1 MSSRKNSRK
10 GGAAI
15 QGPFFLPLHQ
25 DRYAESLSTG
35 VVPLA
40 GMEAAALGDVDGR
53 LLERSAH
60 GFDYGVVG
68 LLELA
73 GPPIARGYVLAAD
86 CKAFWLR
93 DQGEADELEAKLGL
107 FGDTVPDA
115 IPMKVDSQLFVV
127 RESTPRTSNGELD
140 LGGASPPSDAPKPVT
155 DTSVE
160 QVLATLESL
169 AGATSMTRHRCLDRS
184 LGIEVLAGLLTP
196 DSTKHHG
203 QGVAASFAMG
213 VMDGLLRSVAK
224 EARASNDE
232 FFVIAEAA
240 ELISGMSPR
249 NGMEPIAFSRQ
260 LLERVAGAGGE
271 GAAAIATK
279 LGETIAKL
287 SDNQLELT
295 TSRIDDSGQ
304 IGLRSLMVFLLAPN
318 PEQALRW
325 VSARKDIGTGVSI
338 LTSMFSGLY
347 AGLGSVPRQVK
358 APDKDVFLAATAYAQ
373 SLLDGSQVVS
383 VEHRWSQDGVED
395 HAMGVCG
402 RPFAAVKTPPAPE
415 VTSLLDAVRS
425 AGLVANVNAETG
437 VITVGRPGDDAGK
450 SVVATAG
457 TSRWLGTGPVALMSL
472 NLRHAGKGQYPR
484 DLLERL
490 LASSLAPVWANL
502 GESPSQVSL
511 STEVPLQN
519 ADSARGISEALTV
532 LYSKAEDLNLGFL
545 GQASGKRRAATK
557 KPKAQQSDV
566 AG

>member
-15 QGPFFLPLHQ
+15 QGSLFLPLHQ
-25 DRYAESLSTG
+25 DRYTEALSTG

-40 GMEAAALGDVDGR
+40 GMAAVALGDLDGR
-53 LLERSAH
+53 LLERIAH

-68 LLELA
+68 LLELT
-73 GPPIARGYVLAAD
+73 GPPVAGSYVLATT

-127 RESTPRTSNGELD
+127 RESTPSTANGELN
-140 LGGASPPSDAPKPVT
+140 LGGAPLSDAIQLVA
-155 DTSVE
+155 DANVG

-169 AGATSMTRHRCLDRS
+169 AGAVCMTRHRCLDRS
-184 LGIEVLAGLLTP
+184 LGVDVLAGLLIPNATQI
-196 DSTKHHG
+196 HR
-203 QGVAASFAMG
+203 QGFAASFAVG

-232 FFVIAEAA
+232 LLVIAEAA
-240 ELISGMSPR
+240 ELISSMSPR
-249 NGMEPIAFSRQ
+249 DGLEPIAFSRQ
-260 LLERVAGAGGE
+260 LLERVAGSGGE
-271 GAAAIATK
+271 GAAVIARK

-304 IGLRSLMVFLLAPN
+304 IGLRALMVFLLAPN
-318 PEQALRW
+318 PDQALRW

-373 SLLDGSQVVS
+373 SLLDGSHVVS
-383 VEHRWSQDGVED
+383 VEHRWSQDGVGN

-402 RPFAAVKTPPAPE
+402 RPFAAIRIPPAPE
-415 VTSLLDAVRS
+415 VTSLLEAVRS

-437 VITVGRPGDDAGK
+437 VITVGGPGDDAGK
-450 SVVATAG
+450 SVVATVG

-472 NLRHAGKGQYPR
+472 NLRHAGKGQCPR
-484 DLLERL
+484 DLLEQL
-490 LASSLAPVWANL
+490 LASDLAPVWATL
-502 GESPSQVSL
+502 GEGPSQVGL
-511 STEVPLQN
+511 STEVPLREDGFAERIN
-519 ADSARGISEALTV
+519 DAFAV
-532 LYSKAEDLNLGFL
+532 LHSKAESLGL
-545 GQASGKRRAATK
+545 CSPVTAAKKKRASS
-557 KPKAQQSDV
+557 PKSKGEV
-566 AG
+566 PSSAG